1 MSYAEAWLKWFD
13 VIEGGAAPL
22 SARMIELAGI
32 DGACDVLDIGTGIG
46 EPAVSAAL
54 AMGGGGHVLAVD
66 RDPEM
71 IAAGRQR
78 AEVNGVSTIDF
89 TVAKIETMALA
100 PDSLDA
106 VLARWSLM
114 FVDDLK
120 GVLTKLAG
128 ALRPGGHLAAAAWDV
143 PGRVPALSLAKTTVL
158 EHFGCPP
165 PAYGPGTAFALS
177 DMVDTEQ
184 TLAETGFDNVC
195 SEIFPVAFEF
205 ASPAEYIQYRL
216 DVAGPIWNGMAG
228 EPAPVRRRAFAAIQ
242 AALQPYR
249 TSNGSYRLVN
259 NAYCLSGRRG

>member
-78 AEVNGVSTIDF
+78 AEVIGVSTIDF

-128 ALRPGGHLAAAAWDV
+128 ALRPGGHLAAAAWARSSPTFV
-143 PGRVPALSLAKTTVL
+143 FLARNCAITNPPLPVL
-158 EHFGCPP
+158 LHF
-165 PAYGPGTAFALS
+165 
-177 DMVDTEQ
+177 
-184 TLAETGFDNVC
+184 
-195 SEIFPVAFEF
+195 
-205 ASPAEYIQYRL
+205 
-216 DVAGPIWNGMAG
+216 
-228 EPAPVRRRAFAAIQ
+228 RRRVLMFRCSREVVHRESIEQLA
-242 AALQPYR
+242 QPHG
-249 TSNGSYRLVN
+249 GS
-259 NAYCLSGRRG
+259 